1 MLFRSFTVEGSLTID
16 SINPLTDRQKEN
28 ETNAGRPHNAQPFLV
43 GGARIATLDNA
54 RGGATIRNKAT
65 INMVGP
71 LVVGYEIQNDT
82 DAAVHCVIAGS
93 GVARRRVRAPHAQR
107 APRAAQAQP
116 GLAAPGAGGVHS
128 AVFQADAAFKLEL
141 GAQAAA
147 LRDRK
152 SVV

>member
-1 MLFRSFTVEGSLTID
+1 M
-16 SINPLTDRQKEN
+16 
-28 ETNAGRPHNAQPFLV
+28 AQQQ
-43 GGARIATLDNA
+43 GARAWRA
-54 RGGATIRNKAT
+54 
-65 INMVGP
+65 
-71 LVVGYEIQNDT
+71 

-147 LRDRK
+147 QIFAAAQADAAVRGAVHVPFLTSGAGEIDVQASIQRDAVLSLRHGGREK
-152 SVV
+152 AGGQQGQGQAARARIEGFLHQ